1 MNDFDEKT
9 WVQKSSYTFYW
20 FCNVTMS
27 IKPKNPDMFQ
37 EREFPY
43 NPMTRGWD
51 WNPQS
56 YEVTMSINLGF
67 N

>member
-51 WNPQS
+51 
-56 YEVTMSINLGF
+56 
-67 N
+67 